1 MWLTLKDVAMR
12 VNLPVPFPFGSL
24 GTSVDPCAAPSLSVF
39 WSLPTRTPIV
49 ESRTQRRKTMNDSV
63 TTPAGNGT
71 NKPSHIAYQ
80 VRDGKDKGFWTRIG
94 VAWTSR
100 DEKGFVIQLNAIPLD
115 GKIVL
120 RLPDPKDAA

>member
-1 MWLTLKDVAMR
+1 L
-12 VNLPVPFPFGSL
+12 
-24 GTSVDPCAAPSLSVF
+24 AASLSCHKAPQWRPV
-39 WSLPTRTPIV
+39 T
-49 ESRTQRRKTMNDSV
+49 EEKEKTMNDSV

-115 GKIVL
+115 GKIIL

>member
-1 MWLTLKDVAMR
+1 
-12 VNLPVPFPFGSL
+12 
-24 GTSVDPCAAPSLSVF
+24 
-39 WSLPTRTPIV
+39 
-49 ESRTQRRKTMNDSV
+49 MNDSV

-100 DEKGFVIQLNAIPLD
+100 DEKGFVIQLNAIPSSRAACQASEHLVGESSRVTLD
-115 GKIVL
+115 WSRCKFSASVF
-120 RLPDPKDAA
+120 

>member
-1 MWLTLKDVAMR
+1 MSD
-12 VNLPVPFPFGSL
+12 N
-24 GTSVDPCAAPSLSVF
+24 
-39 WSLPTRTPIV
+39 
-49 ESRTQRRKTMNDSV
+49 V

-71 NKPSHIAYQ
+71 NKPSHVAYQ
-80 VRDGKDKGFWTRIG
+80 VRDGKGDNKGFWTRIG

-120 RLPDPKDAA
+120 RLPDPKDNA